1 MSLLPIVYLGVV
13 FAYLGKAIGAEQ
25 EGRSVMGRGK
35 FGACEAVSRFGK
47 FSIEYRIAY
56 LPIFLTIYYIGYI

>member
-1 MSLLPIVYLGVV
+1 
-13 FAYLGKAIGAEQ
+13 
-25 EGRSVMGRGK
+25 MGRGK

-56 LPIFLTIYYIGYI
+56 LPIFLTIYYIGNI